1 MFVDK
6 KSIITFLSLF
16 SIHVSSFTFTL
27 KTRLSPHN
35 KLAMFM
41 TNNDDNQP
49 LTTLADITET
59 IRQESLTQYS
69 DVMDHFMFEL
79 GNDMVF
85 LQNAHETSKYIDA
98 NFDAILFDCDGVLYR
113 GTDPIPDA
121 AASLK
126 SLLNQNKKVLFVTNN
141 AGSNRLQ
148 LRDKLANILDCP
160 ELNESQMVSSSYSA
174 ARYVEKTFEKRG
186 VSMEDLNVHII
197 GTDGLC
203 DEFRK
208 FGATVSGGPSND
220 ISSMGRDELASYSFV
235 EEIGPRGKV
244 DAVCV
249 GLDTEFNYRKLCIA
263 NVLLQRFPDA
273 LLIATNEDAYD
284 LVGSGARH
292 LPGNGSLVKAIE
304 CCSQRKAIN
313 VGKPSKIL
321 AELLSEEHGLDPSR
335 TLFVGDRLD
344 TDIRFGKDGGMKSA
358 LVLTGCTTAEKLIN
372 IGEGTEE
379 EPLPHIMF
387 PHMGM
392 MGLDVM

>member
-1 MFVDK
+1 
-6 KSIITFLSLF
+6 
-16 SIHVSSFTFTL
+16 
-27 KTRLSPHN
+27 
-35 KLAMFM
+35 M

-304 CCSQRKAIN
+304 CCSQRKATN